1 MKINLEI
8 PDIEVKKTATKGADD
23 GESSS
28 FPAWLII
35 LVILAV
41 FGFQFGFKGLPSGS
55 GSGQSQTIIIN
66 N

>member
-1 MKINLEI
+1 MKFTVDI
-8 PDIEVKKTATKGADD
+8 PDIEVKKATPKGSNE
-23 GESSS
+23 GESST

-35 LVILAV
+35 LAICAI

-55 GSGQSQTIIIN
+55 GSGQSQPIIIN